1 MAFDDTSSTA
11 NAVFSLRLG
20 HGTALALSTQFTTVP
35 PLRYPKGKGE
45 KLILKVLCRAFFQ
58 ESDKF
63 VILTTKEEN
72 YEMLDFSGRV
82 CDPPISFD

>member
-35 PLRYPKGKGE
+35 PLRYLPEGGFLLTPLYHKSAE
-45 KLILKVLCRAFFQ
+45 KT
-58 ESDKF
+58 S
-63 VILTTKEEN
+63 VISAEI
-72 YEMLDFSGRV
+72 YV
-82 CDPPISFD
+82 CP